1 MGLYALRR
9 VEAAGQLRGNGQQ
22 ISGLRWHTLGQA
34 FHGHGAP
41 AHRPFIM
48 LFEQQG
54 ANQRPCPAG
63 WCLRREAG
71 PPERSP
77 IAGAGGPA
85 VREQAVTV
93 FFS

>member
-1 MGLYALRR
+1 MKGSSLL
-9 VEAAGQLRGNGQQ
+9 EAIVPTGG
-22 ISGLRWHTLGQA
+22 
-34 FHGHGAP
+34 
-41 AHRPFIM
+41 
-48 LFEQQG
+48 
-54 ANQRPCPAG
+54 PCPAG

-93 FFS
+93 FFG